1 MAGVGLNDMTHRTN
15 CWFSLY
21 LVVLFSKSV
30 VKILA
35 KLSN

>member
-1 MAGVGLNDMTHRTN
+1 MAGVGLNNMTHPRN

-21 LVVLFSKSV
+21 LEVLFSKSV